1 MEVNYK
7 NLFKTCAL
15 LIQKYHKRYLRILG
29 LYELLKKTAIEFH
42 FHLLFKREMLALLG
56 WINIS
61 FISATFYHSA
71 H

>member
-1 MEVNYK
+1 MYK

-15 LIQKYHKRYLRILG
+15 WIQKYHNRYLSILG
-29 LYELLKKTAIEFH
+29 HCELLKKPAIEFH
-42 FHLLFKREMLALLG
+42 FHLLFKREMLALLC